1 MYIIIAG
8 GGIAGTAVA
17 SLLVEKKHD
26 VVVIDRDRER
36 CEHVYAEIGAISING
51 NAADINTLKEAGIE
65 KADVAIGA
73 LYRDSD
79 NLTFAILAHSFHVKR
94 IMVKMREPAYRDVY
108 KMAGVSTICNM
119 TALFKQCV
127 LMELENP
134 NIRIISNLEDRH
146 AQLIMVRYPATEK
159 KDGISIMELAKK
171 DVFAK
176 NCVFAGIFNKEA
188 GKIIMPRGSDRV
200 RPGDKLFLVA
210 DAKQVPQISK
220 HLLAMETGEL

>member
-8 GGIAGTAVA
+8 GGIAGTGVA

-36 CEHVYAEIGAISING
+36 CEHVYANIGAISING
-51 NAADINTLKEAGIE
+51 NAEDINTLKEAGIE

-73 LYRDSD
+73 LYRDSN
-79 NLTFAILAHSFHVKR
+79 NLTFAILAHSFNVKR

-108 KMAGVSTICNM
+108 RMAGVSTICNM
-119 TALFKQCV
+119 TALFKQSV

-134 NIRIISNLEDRH
+134 NIRIITNLEDRH
-146 AQLIMVRYPATEK
+146 AQLIMVRYPETGKA
-159 KDGISIMELAKK
+159 DRIPIMEMAKK

-176 NCVFAGIFNKEA
+176 NCVFAGVLNKRA
-188 GKIIMPRGSDRV
+188 DKIVLPCGSDRV
-200 RPGDKLFLVA
+200 FPGDKLFLVV
-210 DAKQVPQISK
+210 DEKRVPRISK
-220 HLLAMETGEL
+220 YLLEMEAEES